1 MIAMMTD
8 HDNSDSESEFA
19 NDNFEDSRVELRA
32 MGHNLV
38 SKYCIFRSIH
48 QNV

>member
-1 MIAMMTD
+1 MKAMMTD
-8 HDNSDSESEFA
+8 HNYSDSESEFA

-38 SKYCIFRSIH
+38 NIRCIMSSMH
-48 QNV
+48 DSA